1 MNKFIKVTTAATDT
15 LTHVNVDQIV
25 RFNAHYQDDT
35 LTVIT
40 FVGSGHREDNNY
52 IIVRE
57 SPSEV
62 WELIAWGS
70 KV

>member
-1 MNKFIKVTTAATDT
+1 MNKFIKVTIAATDT
-15 LTHVNVDQIV
+15 LIHVNVDQIV

-52 IIVRE
+52 IIVKE
-57 SPSEV
+57 SPSKV
-62 WELIAWGS
+62 WELIAWSS